1 MKLIECVPNFSEG
14 RSKEF
19 LESITSIVKSNNKVH
34 LLDIDPGID
43 TNRTVVTFVGDP
55 DNVLDIAYRLIQFS
69 SKNIDMRNHKGEHPR
84 MGATDVCPL
93 IPIDGVSMKEC
104 INYSKK
110 LAKKVGDNL
119 NIPIYLYENSA
130 KTNDRINLSNIRK
143 GEYEEMPNKM
153 KSKEWY
159 PDYGPNI
166 FNHKSGCTA
175 IGAREFLIAYNIN
188 LNTTNKKIATDIALD
203 IREAG
208 RLKRTKDGTIIR
220 DKNGIGLK
228 KPGKLKFCKAVGWYI
243 DEYKQAQ
250 VSINLTNFK
259 KTSIHKTFE
268 EVRLQARKRG
278 IRVTGSEI
286 VGLVPKKS
294 IIDAGKFYLKK
305 QKRSS
310 GIPDDDIINIAIKSL
325 GLNEISEFHINDK
338 IIEKKMS
345 KNDNSLSSLSIRQ
358 LTDDISRATPTPGGG
373 SVSALAGSL
382 GASLSAMVSNLTID
396 KKGYEKH
403 KKLHLNSSKLLQKY
417 KDELLILID
426 SDSMAYD
433 EVIKS
438 FRMSKKTSFD
448 IKKRDKSIYKATY
461 NAAKIPLKI
470 LKLCNKVISETYKI
484 TLNGNPNSI
493 SDAAVANDL
502 LLAASKGACYN
513 ILINITDL
521 SKKDNDYYKNNTDY
535 YFKQIQD
542 TNIKINQFINKST
555 ISLDG

>member
-69 SKNIDMRNHKGEHPR
+69 SKNIDMRTHEGEHPR

-93 IPIDGVSMKEC
+93 IPIDGVSMKDC

-119 NIPIYLYENSA
+119 NIPVYLYENSA

-159 PDYGPNI
+159 PDYGPNK

-310 GIPDDDIINIAIKSL
+310 GIPDNDIINIAIKSL
-325 GLNEISEFHINDK
+325 GLNDIQEFNFKNK
-338 IIEKKMS
+338 IIE
-345 KNDNSLSSLSIRQ
+345 NCINTNQDL
-358 LTDDISRATPTPGGG
+358 LTTLTVEDFVDEVSRDSFAPGGG
-373 SVSALAGSL
+373 SVAALCASLGSALT
-382 GASLSAMVSNLTID
+382 AMVSNLTLNN
-396 KKGYEKH
+396 KKYKEYEAFHFK
-403 KKLHLNSSKLLQKY
+403 SSLITQKY
-417 KDELLILID
+417 KKQLIKAINNDTAAYNSIID
-426 SDSMAYD
+426 A
-433 EVIKS
+433 
-438 FRMSKKTSFD
+438 RRLPKKTKKD
-448 IKKRDKSIYKATY
+448 ILNRNDKILNATI
-461 NAAKIPLKI
+461 NATDVPFEI
-470 LKLCNKVISETYKI
+470 LKLCSNVIGETYEVCKK
-484 TLNGNPNSI
+484 GNVNSI
-493 SDAAVANDL
+493 SDIGVASHMIFAAAES
-502 LLAASKGACYN
+502 AHYN
-513 ILINITDL
+513 VLININDL
-521 SKKDNDYYKNNTDY
+521 PK
-535 YFKQIQD
+535 
-542 TNIKINQFINKST
+542 
-555 ISLDG
+555 